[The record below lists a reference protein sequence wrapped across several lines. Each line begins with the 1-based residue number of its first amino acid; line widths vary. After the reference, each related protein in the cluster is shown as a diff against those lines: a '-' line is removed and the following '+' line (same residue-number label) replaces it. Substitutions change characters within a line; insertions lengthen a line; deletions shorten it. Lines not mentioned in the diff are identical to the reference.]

1 MTANDG
7 AASPVYLSDES
18 PKDKPWDVHRGQ
30 AEAVERLYELGG
42 YERYAERIKGCSNR
56 LQYAVDKSAESV
68 VFRLKSAQFCRV
80 RFCPVCQWRRSLMWV
95 ARFLDA
101 LPKYLEDH
109 PRLVP
114 LYLTLTVKNC
124 HLSDLR
130 ATVQTMNAA
139 FKRLTERKAWPAVG
153 WVKSMEVTK
162 GKDGPDMAHPH
173 FHVLLFVRPGYFKG
187 GEYIK
192 AEQWRELWQHAL
204 RAEYLPVVNVK
215 RVKAKGKTQKAPT
228 SLAEL
233 SGAIVETLK
242 YSVKP
247 DELVADSEFLYQ
259 VTEQL
264 HKVRAVA
271 VGGNLRPYL
280 KNLEDDGNLITEKI
294 DAELEDDAPRIV
306 FDWATE
312 VKRYAKRN

>member
-1 MTANDG
+1 
-7 AASPVYLSDES
+7 
-18 PKDKPWDVHRGQ
+18 
-30 AEAVERLYELGG
+30 
-42 YERYAERIKGCSNR
+42 
-56 LQYAVDKSAESV
+56 
-68 VFRLKSAQFCRV
+68 
-80 RFCPVCQWRRSLMWV
+80 MWV

-114 LYLTLTVKNC
+114 LYVTLTVKNC

-139 FKRLTERKAWPAVG
+139 FKRLTERKEWPGIG

-162 GKDGPDMAHPH
+162 GKDGLDMAHPH
-173 FHVLLFVRPGYFKG
+173 FHVLLFVKPSYFSHG
-187 GEYIK
+187 YIK
-192 AEQWRELWQHAL
+192 AERWRELWGDCL
-204 RAEYLPVVNVK
+204 RVDYLPVVNVK
-215 RVKAKGKTQKAPT
+215 RVKAKGKPVESSDGLQGI
-228 SLAEL
+228 

-280 KNLEDDGNLITEKI
+280 KRLEDDGNLITEKI
-294 DAELEDDAPRIV
+294 DAELEDTAPRIV